1 MILLG
6 ERTPPQL
13 HSEEEG
19 TLESSPG
26 FQVLGG
32 GIAAACHWWTRVL
45 PACLIKGKEHPCYSE
60 AISSGTTR

>member
-19 TLESSPG
+19 TLESSPE

-32 GIAAACHWWTRVL
+32 GICCSL
-45 PACLIKGKEHPCYSE
+45 PLVD
-60 AISSGTTR
+60 

>member
-32 GIAAACHWWTRVL
+32 GICCSL
-45 PACLIKGKEHPCYSE
+45 PLVD
-60 AISSGTTR
+60 